1 MTVGGAV
8 VDVKR
13 GNERDDEEFCVSFR
27 TEFAWWTM
35 LKDEHRK

>member
-13 GNERDDEEFCVSFR
+13 GSERDDEEFYVSFR
-27 TEFAWWTM
+27 TEFAWWETDDV
-35 LKDEHRK
+35 KG